1 MSPSSMNAF
10 MEGIPEGHTKYKGVV
25 MDNYPAR
32 VCLEDPDHDW
42 PCLGEPRIRLVS
54 RDISR

>member
-1 MSPSSMNAF
+1 MNAF
-10 MEGIPEGHTKYKGVV
+10 MEGIPEGHTKGVV